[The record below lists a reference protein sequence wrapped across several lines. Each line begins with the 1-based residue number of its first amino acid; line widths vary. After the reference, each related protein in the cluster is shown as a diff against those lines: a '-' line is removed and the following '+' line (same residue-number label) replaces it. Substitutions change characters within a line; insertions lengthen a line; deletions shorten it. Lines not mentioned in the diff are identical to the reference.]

1 MPNVDQRT
9 LETLRPYLGVGEKL
23 GRLLAQIAPPG
34 LETLE
39 IKYTGKVSEAETVPI
54 TRSVLKGLLGQT
66 SEGVINEVNAPKVAA
81 NLGLKVTETKEAEVG
96 EFTDLITVEATKGG
110 ELYEVAATVF
120 AGRPRI
126 VRINGRNLE
135 ANPEGILL
143 FVENQD
149 RPGML
154 GQIGTLLAKHQ
165 INIANMSLGR
175 AEEGSNALSIYNL
188 DSRPNEAAVKEIEG
202 TRGSCR

>member
-1 MPNVDQRT
+1 M
-9 LETLRPYLGVGEKL
+9 
-23 GRLLAQIAPPG
+23 
-34 LETLE
+34 
-39 IKYTGKVSEAETVPI
+39 PI
-54 TRSVLKGLLGQT
+54 TRAVLKGLLGQT

-96 EFTDLITVEATKGG
+96 EFADLITVEATKAG

-135 ANPEGILL
+135 ADPKGILL

-149 RPGML
+149 QPGML
-154 GQIGTLLAKHQ
+154 GSIGTLLAKHR

-175 AEEGSNALSIYNL
+175 GEAGGNALSIYNL
-188 DSRPNEAAVKEIEG
+188 DTRPNEAAVKEIEEHTG
-202 TRGSCR
+202 ILSVKVAQL